1 MATFFLCYST
11 FNGKPSLLLDNLFVQ
26 ESARGVK
33 IGEKLVTKIGC
44 RALEL
49 NCCRIELLVEKNNPA
64 RAFYEKFGFSETA
77 DRVYSITSEVLK
89 GTGKIE

>member
-1 MATFFLCYST
+1 M
-11 FNGKPSLLLDNLFVQ
+11 
-26 ESARGVK
+26 
-33 IGEKLVTKIGC
+33 TKISY

-49 NCCRIELLVEKNNPA
+49 NCSGIELLVEKNNPA
-64 RAFYEKFGFSETA
+64 RAFYEKFGFPETA

>member
-1 MATFFLCYST
+1 M
-11 FNGKPSLLLDNLFVQ
+11 
-26 ESARGVK
+26 
-33 IGEKLVTKIGC
+33 TKISC

-49 NCCRIELLVEKNNPA
+49 NCSSKELLVEKNNPA
-64 RAFYEKFGFSETA
+64 RAFYEKFGFPETA

>member
-1 MATFFLCYST
+1 M
-11 FNGKPSLLLDNLFVQ
+11 
-26 ESARGVK
+26 
-33 IGEKLVTKIGC
+33 TKISY

-49 NCCRIELLVEKNNPA
+49 NCSSKELLVEKNNPA
-64 RAFYEKFGFSETA
+64 RAFYEKFGFPETA